1 MRWCDAFGN
10 EQDAVT
16 MMVLR
21 VEEESSSTRI
31 VTGAALFE
39 RAMLGFAKIEVH
51 FVSSFIINTTRLDV
65 LFALIFRRRI

>member
-31 VTGAALFE
+31 VTGTALFE
-39 RAMLGFAKIEVH
+39 RAMLGFAKVEVH
-51 FVSSFIINTTRLDV
+51 FVSSLKG
-65 LFALIFRRRI
+65 LISLSLHQARTLLE

>member
-31 VTGAALFE
+31 VTGTALFE
-39 RAMLGFAKIEVH
+39 RAVFGFAKVEVH
-51 FVSSFIINTTRLDV
+51 C
-65 LFALIFRRRI
+65 